1 MKILQTKNKIDMLTQ
16 EQKNQFSEILE
27 ELGDTLDITET
38 QYNAAVKSYE
48 AVGNWLSKEDS
59 VLAPYKPEILPQGSF
74 MLGTM
79 VKPESENDDLDID
92 LVCQLMGKHPNWTQE
107 HLKQKVYDQLKAHD
121 KYQDM
126 LDDEGRRCWTLLYRQ
141 EAEKEKEKYHMDI
154 LPSIVD
160 SGYRMILEK
169 TFSGTEINEINKLAI
184 RITDNQIESYSTETN
199 HLEWLKSNP
208 FGYAKWFENRTNLS
222 STRMFSLNESIQPVT
237 KYQADKLP
245 LQRVVQILKRHR
257 DIMFNGDEHKPIS
270 IIITTLA
277 SRAYN
282 KETDIIDA
290 LVNTVSKM
298 RNYISDENP
307 FTGAKEKWISN
318 PVNEEENFADK
329 WNEHPVRQTNFY
341 KWLDVAEQDINYIVS
356 QNGKGL
362 QFISESMVKPFGK
375 DVITKTF
382 SSYGANQLKTRESGA
397 MKMAAGTG
405 MLGAIGST
413 IKNHNFHGK

>member
-1 MKILQTKNKIDMLTQ
+1 MLTP

-27 ELGDTLDITET
+27 ELGNTLDITET

-107 HLKQKVYDQLKAHD
+107 HLKQKVYAQLKAHD

-141 EAEKEKEKYHMDI
+141 EAETEKEKYHMDI

-160 SGYRMILEK
+160 SGYRIILEK
-169 TFSGTEINEINKLAI
+169 VFSGTELKDIDKLAI
-184 RITDNQIESYSTETN
+184 RITDNQIENYSTETN

-208 FGYAKWFENRTNLS
+208 FGYGRWFYQQATLDFVKA
-222 STRMFSLNESIQPVT
+222 FSINESIQPVP
-237 KYQADKLP
+237 KYRKEKLP

-257 DIMFNGDEHKPIS
+257 DMMFQGDEHKSIS

-277 SRAYN
+277 AKSYK
-282 KETDIIDA
+282 KETNIIDA
-290 LVNTVSKM
+290 LLNVIAQMPYHIEERYAPEHGKK
-298 RNYISDENP
+298 I
-307 FTGAKEKWISN
+307 KWIAN
-318 PVNEEENFADK
+318 PVNDEENFADK
-329 WNEHPVRQTNFY
+329 WADEPQKEKNFY
-341 KWLDVAEQDINYIVS
+341 LWMKRVNADI
-356 QNGKGL
+356 QNALGKRGVHL
-362 QFISESMVKPFGK
+362 IQESLEIPFGK
-375 DVITKTF
+375 NTVTKAF
-382 SSYGANQLKTRESGA
+382 SNYGENQLKKRENGA
-397 MKMAAGTG
+397 LKMATGTG
-405 MLGAIGST
+405 ILGNVGST
-413 IKNHNFHGK
+413 VKGHNFHGK